1 MMIASLVIWANK
13 AQAAIELW
21 YQNLLACNNFWYPM
35 LEQKPLVI
43 TKENELFP
51 LFPRLPIITSLQ
63 AGWHGASFGYMCQP
77 AYEFPEVCTPLC
89 HSLVIFTHGARV
101 IHAERKM
108 DGRKH
113 HDAVVGGDMLITPA
127 NVAHQAAWDAE
138 GDFIILAIQPEI
150 FARAV
155 DETANA
161 EQIQL
166 IPHFATPDPLI
177 YQIGL
182 ALKSI
187 LEINPLGSRLYA
199 ETMINALSVHLMQ
212 HYSTLKP
219 ILKTYKNGLPRRQL
233 QQVIDYIH
241 EHLDQNLGLAEL
253 AALLPMSSHYF
264 SQLFK
269 QSTGMSPHKYV
280 ISCRV
285 KRAEELLL
293 KGEMTIAE
301 IASLIGFASQSH
313 LNFHCK
319 RLMGVTPKAIQQ
331 R

>member
-1 MMIASLVIWANK
+1 M
-13 AQAAIELW
+13 
-21 YQNLLACNNFWYPM
+21 
-35 LEQKPLVI
+35 
-43 TKENELFP
+43 T
-51 LFPRLPIITSLQ
+51 
-63 AGWHGASFGYMCQP
+63 
-77 AYEFPEVCTPLC
+77 
-89 HSLVIFTHGARV
+89 IFTHGARV
-101 IHAERKM
+101 IHTERKM
-108 DGRKH
+108 DGCKH
-113 HDAVVGGDMLITPA
+113 RDAVVGGDIIITPV
-127 NVAHQAAWDAE
+127 NVGHQATWDAE
-138 GDFIILAIQPEI
+138 GDFILLAIEPQI

-166 IPHFATPDPLI
+166 LPHFATPDPLI

-182 ALKSI
+182 ALKGI
-187 LEINPLGSRLYA
+187 LENNPLGSRLYA
-199 ETMINALSVHLMQ
+199 ETMITALSVHLMQ
-212 HYSTLKP
+212 HYSTHEP
-219 ILKTYKNGLPRRQL
+219 ILKAYKNGLSRRQL

-269 QSTGMSPHKYV
+269 QFTGKTPHKYV
-280 ISCRV
+280 IYCRV
-285 KRAEELLL
+285 KRAQELLL

-301 IASLIGFASQSH
+301 IAELVGFASQSH

-319 RLMGVTPKAIQQ
+319 REIGVTPKAIQQ

>member
-1 MMIASLVIWANK
+1 
-13 AQAAIELW
+13 
-21 YQNLLACNNFWYPM
+21 M
-35 LEQKPLVI
+35 LEEKPLVI
-43 TKENELFP
+43 TKEDDLFP
-51 LFPRLPIITSLQ
+51 LFPRLPILTSLQ

-77 AYEFPEVCTPLC
+77 AYEFPEVCTPLW

-108 DGRKH
+108 DGRKR
-113 HDAVVGGDMLITPA
+113 HDAVVGGDIMITPV
-127 NVAHQAAWDAE
+127 NVGHQATWDAE
-138 GDFIILAIQPEI
+138 GDFILLAIEPQI
-150 FARAV
+150 FACAV
-155 DETANA
+155 DETADA
-161 EQIQL
+161 KQIQL
-166 IPHFATPDPLI
+166 LPHFATPDPLI

-182 ALKSI
+182 ALKGI
-187 LEINPLGSRLYA
+187 LESNPLGSRLYA
-199 ETMINALSVHLMQ
+199 ETMVNALSVHLMQ
-212 HYSTLKP
+212 HYSTRKP

-269 QSTGMSPHKYV
+269 QSTGMTPHKY
-280 ISCRV
+280 IIYCRV
-285 KRAEELLL
+285 KRAQELLL
-293 KGEMTIAE
+293 KGKMTIAE
-301 IASLIGFASQSH
+301 IADSVGFASQSH

-319 RLMGVTPKAIQQ
+319 RLTGVTPKAIQQ

>member
-1 MMIASLVIWANK
+1 
-13 AQAAIELW
+13 
-21 YQNLLACNNFWYPM
+21 M
-35 LEQKPLVI
+35 LEKKPLAI
-43 TKENELFP
+43 TKEDEVFP
-51 LFPRLPIITSLQ
+51 LFPRLPILTSLQ
-63 AGWHGASFGYMCQP
+63 AGWHGASFVYMCQP
-77 AYEFPEVCTPLC
+77 AYEFPEVCTPLW

-113 HDAVVGGDMLITPA
+113 HDAVIGGDIIITPV
-127 NVAHQAAWDAE
+127 NVGHQAAWDAE
-138 GDFIILAIQPEI
+138 GDFILLAIEPQI

-166 IPHFATPDPLI
+166 LPHFATPDPLI

-182 ALKSI
+182 ALKGI
-187 LEINPLGSRLYA
+187 LENNPLGSRLYA
-199 ETMINALSVHLMQ
+199 ETMMTALSVHLMQ
-212 HYSTLKP
+212 HYSTRKP
-219 ILKTYKNGLPRRQL
+219 ILKAYKNGLPRHQL

-253 AALLPMSSHYF
+253 AALIPISSHYF

-269 QSTGMSPHKYV
+269 ESTGMTPHKYI

-285 KRAEELLL
+285 KRAQELLL
-293 KGEMTIAE
+293 KGGMTIAE
-301 IASLIGFASQSH
+301 IADLVGFASQSH

-319 RLMGVTPKAIQQ
+319 RLIGVTPKTIQQ

>member
-1 MMIASLVIWANK
+1 
-13 AQAAIELW
+13 
-21 YQNLLACNNFWYPM
+21 M
-35 LEQKPLVI
+35 LKKKPLAI
-43 TKENELFP
+43 AKEDELFP
-51 LFPRLPIITSLQ
+51 LFPRLPILTSLQ

-77 AYEFPEVCTPLC
+77 AYEFPEVCTPLW
-89 HSLVIFTHGARV
+89 HSLIIFTHGARV

-113 HDAVVGGDMLITPA
+113 HDAVIGGDIIITPV
-127 NVAHQAAWDAE
+127 NVGHQAAWDAE
-138 GDFIILAIQPEI
+138 GDFIVLAIEPQI

-166 IPHFATPDPLI
+166 LPHFATPDPLI

-182 ALKSI
+182 ALKGI
-187 LEINPLGSRLYA
+187 LENNPLGSRLYA
-199 ETMINALSVHLMQ
+199 ETMMTALSVHLMQ
-212 HYSTLKP
+212 HYSTRKP
-219 ILKTYKNGLPRRQL
+219 ILKAYKNGLPRHQL

-253 AALLPMSSHYF
+253 AALIPISPHYF

-269 QSTGMSPHKYV
+269 QSTGMTPHKYV
-280 ISCRV
+280 IYCRV
-285 KRAEELLL
+285 KRAQELLL
-293 KGEMTIAE
+293 KGGMTIAE
-301 IASLIGFASQSH
+301 IADLVGFASQSH

-319 RLMGVTPKAIQQ
+319 RLIGVTPKTIQQ